1 MARKRKNRY
10 KERIEKGNYTSIPN
24 EIFEAI
30 YQQGFTRNE
39 SKIFWF
45 IVRKTW
51 GWEKDREIISLK
63 LFAENT
69 NLSKISIS
77 EALRTLQQRRIITK
91 NGKNIYEIQM
101 DIDKWI
107 LKKKIKNNKLEGK
120 KITENGNNLTE
131 NGKSLTENGNKSSL
145 KPSTEANQQT
155 PRTTILRTTIL
166 RKTTATAKPA
176 AADISLLP
184 NLKTNLKITL
194 KTWGISDNKINELLK
209 ILIDHGHIDIN
220 EHINL
225 WIEHIKHIK
234 PKNPA
239 GFLITMVKENAN
251 PPRIE
256 SPTARKLR
264 ELKEEEK
271 EKLFKQAKIELGR
284 LSSKKAILAWLHK
297 LPESY
302 HSRLEKHLNYV
313 YPTKHSYREAKKEW
327 LEKPVKSSSTS
338 RRDDKY
344 GDLYEK

>member
-24 EIFEAI
+24 EIIEAAS
-30 YQQGFTRNE
+30 QQYLKPLE
-39 SKIFWF
+39 SRVLFFLLRKI
-45 IVRKTW
+45 W
-51 GWEKDREIISLK
+51 GWEKDREIISLDIFQK
-63 LFAENT
+63 
-69 NLSKISIS
+69 NLQFDKRNIYR
-77 EALRTLQQRRIITK
+77 ALLGLQQKGIIVQLDK
-91 NGKNIYEIQM
+91 KIYEIQL
-101 DIDKWI
+101 DIDKWKVI
-107 LKKKIKNNKLEGK
+107 PKKKIKD
-120 KITENGNNLTE
+120 
-131 NGKSLTENGNKSSL
+131 KSVQLDKETVQLDSSTVQLDNKSSL

-327 LEKPVKSSSTS
+327 LQKPVKSSSTS